1 MLKYSNESDIHIY
14 IYIFMIAGFAG
25 YFPSTVAPEQPL
37 F

>member
-1 MLKYSNESDIHIY
+1 MLKYSNESDIHM
-14 IYIFMIAGFAG
+14 YIFMIAGFAG